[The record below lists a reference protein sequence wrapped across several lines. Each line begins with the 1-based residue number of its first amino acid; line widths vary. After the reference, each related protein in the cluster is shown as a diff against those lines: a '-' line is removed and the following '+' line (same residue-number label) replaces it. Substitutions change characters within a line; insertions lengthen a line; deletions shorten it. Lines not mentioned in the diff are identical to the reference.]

1 MTIVDGI
8 AKGHFLRAV
17 PGPKLSYMVLVGS
30 RVKHVWSGCGGG
42 PFFVARI
49 TNVGATIGRPRILH
63 RKIHRR
69 QANKNRASPQR
80 RPNIII
86 LSQPRFIVNYQSAK
100 NRGFSLLYHLF
111 VSYLYGF
118 PSCKRACGV
127 IDCCHKR
134 GDTRRG
140 AYTCRLGSTSSV
152 LHISKTRRMLKN

>member
-8 AKGHFLRAV
+8 AKGHFPGQGPDPNCRSVAV
-17 PGPKLSYMVLVGS
+17 VGS

-42 PFFVARI
+42 PAFFCREPRRANCRRVEVDGSRVKHVWSGLGAGPFFGARI

-80 RPNIII
+80 RPNTII
-86 LSQPRFIVNYQSAK
+86 LPQPRFGVNYQSAK

-111 VSYLYGF
+111 GSYLWDF
-118 PSCKRACGV
+118 PSCK
-127 IDCCHKR
+127 
-134 GDTRRG
+134 
-140 AYTCRLGSTSSV
+140 SP
-152 LHISKTRRMLKN
+152 

>member
-1 MTIVDGI
+1 MCG
-8 AKGHFLRAV
+8 RAWV
-17 PGPKLSYMVLVGS
+17 RVRRFFYVGQGPDPNCRSVAVVGS
-30 RVKHVWSGCGGG
+30 RVKRVWSGCGGG
-42 PFFVARI
+42 PAFFYVGQGPDPNCRRVAVVGSRVKLVWSGLDAGPFFGAQI

-111 VSYLYGF
+111 GSYLLDF
-118 PSCKRACGV
+118 PSCK
-127 IDCCHKR
+127 
-134 GDTRRG
+134 
-140 AYTCRLGSTSSV
+140 SP
-152 LHISKTRRMLKN
+152 